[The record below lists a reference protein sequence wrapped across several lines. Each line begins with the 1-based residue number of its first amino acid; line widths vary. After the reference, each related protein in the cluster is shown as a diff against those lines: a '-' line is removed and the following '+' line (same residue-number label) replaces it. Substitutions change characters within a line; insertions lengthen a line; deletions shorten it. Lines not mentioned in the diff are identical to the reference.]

1 MHPAELPIKSSRGV
15 AILTATQST
24 TLRVVAEATMPAFHF
39 RRPRWPSRLLTADA
53 LRRLNIKA
61 PGRRCINIIRNW
73 NAPCCSKP
81 ETAPMGKLHKGN
93 KFRFTA
99 LSALGGFRGLIGI
112 LTLFMRAFFAEDMT
126 PQLAQ
131 GPRPAA
137 ESRAQRDTKV
147 RDPLLLP
154 SDRYVLSP

>member
-1 MHPAELPIKSSRGV
+1 MHPAGLPIKSSRGV

-53 LRRLNIKA
+53 LRWFNNKA

-81 ETAPMGKLHKGN
+81 ETAPMGKLHKSN
-93 KFRFTA
+93 KFRLFECYHRASHGHQMLARQPSWT
-99 LSALGGFRGLIGI
+99 SAPSPPIVHLISAGF
-112 LTLFMRAFFAEDMT
+112 AMT
-126 PQLAQ
+126 
-131 GPRPAA
+131 
-137 ESRAQRDTKV
+137 
-147 RDPLLLP
+147 
-154 SDRYVLSP
+154 

>member
-1 MHPAELPIKSSRGV
+1 MGNFTAASATADILGSSILHLEPILCK
-15 AILTATQST
+15 
-24 TLRVVAEATMPAFHF
+24 VVAARWAFGRCKTLTTAIICCF
-39 RRPRWPSRLLTADA
+39 FQSAIQSWLLLLAIMQSLPRTCLPSLWCF
-53 LRRLNIKA
+53 
-61 PGRRCINIIRNW
+61 G
-73 NAPCCSKP
+73 
-81 ETAPMGKLHKGN
+81 H
-93 KFRFTA
+93 RFTA